1 MKAFTT
7 KGADSSDA
15 LIPPFSDYVNSYLM
29 VANTAQTVT
38 WPAGSKFCSIN
49 SLSDYYCRITGTATV
64 PAATTVDGSVSAY
77 NPSQRSRGDT
87 EQSFSIISPT
97 AQTIVIEFWGNSNS

>member
-7 KGADSSDA
+7 KGSDSSDA

-29 VANTAQTVT
+29 VAATAQTVA
-38 WPAGSKFCSIN
+38 WPVGSKFCAIN
-49 SLSDYYCRITGTATV
+49 GQGDYYCKANGTATV
-64 PAATTVDGSVSAY
+64 PAANTTDGSVSAY
-77 NPSQRSRGDT
+77 NPSQRSRSDT

-97 AQTIVIEFWGNSNS
+97 AQVIVIEFWGGSNS

>member
-29 VANTAQTVT
+29 VASTAQTVT
-38 WPAGSKFCSIN
+38 WPPGSKFCSIN
-49 SLSDYYCRITGTATV
+49 SLNDYYCRVGGTATV
-64 PAATTVDGSVSAY
+64 PSATVTDGTASAY

-87 EQSFSIISPT
+87 EVSFSIISPT
-97 AQTIVIEFWGNSNS
+97 AQTIVIEFWGGSNS